1 MSSDDQQKPPAP
13 PAETDESVA
22 ANEPKAVEPS
32 ATEATPEPAA
42 PEPTVP
48 EPVMEVSETESA
60 TPPPEPTPNAA
71 ANTLSGKRVV
81 LLVLAVIVG
90 VFGGLVVLV
99 LATSRPAHRVGY
111 VADAASSEE
120 EDATQDGALGD
131 SGESDAGGEDAEAA
145 EVFPKQW
152 RVADL
157 KSDPSVDVSEITL
170 GKRPV
175 LAALTQAGLA
185 KGESARLL
193 KAFRGILS
201 FDKCQ
206 PKDTLV
212 IAKDKT
218 TKTLRGFEYQTSLLD
233 VWQARDEGGELS
245 AKKLEF
251 HLDEKRIAFGTLVTS
266 DLRTAIMAAG
276 IDPDL
281 LNILDDALDG
291 HLELAEVKPGSRL
304 RILATEQRVDGTFL
318 RYSDVLAVEYVAP
331 GAAKPPLR
339 VYHFEGPPNSP
350 KEKLTGYY
358 DSRGHQPFHGG
369 FRSPI
374 PFARVTSRFN
384 PHRKHP
390 VLHVVMPHN
399 GVDFAASTGTPVYA
413 SAAGTVVS
421 AANSGPCGNMVQVLH
436 ANGLVTAYCHL
447 SRFAPGLH
455 AGQKVETRQLIG
467 YSGQSGRVTGPH
479 LHFAVKRGD
488 RFLDPLALKLD
499 GVRVVRPQDRDRF
512 LLLRAA
518 LDKELDAIVLSDL
531 PTQFAFDG
539 GPPEPD
545 AGEGEDELFQ
555 PDPLHENP

>member
-1 MSSDDQQKPPAP
+1 MSSDDQQKPPTSAP
-13 PAETDESVA
+13 IDESTVA
-22 ANEPKAVEPS
+22 SEASAPDGDAPS
-32 ATEATPEPAA
+32 PTAA
-42 PEPTVP
+42 PEAPATPDPTVP
-48 EPVMEVSETESA
+48 EPVIQVA
-60 TPPPEPTPNAA
+60 PPEGESPET
-71 ANTLSGKRVV
+71 TLSGKKVV

-99 LATSRPAHRVGY
+99 LATSRPAHHIGY
-111 VADAASSEE
+111 VVDSGSGELDASADADLANEAGE
-120 EDATQDGALGD
+120 ADA
-131 SGESDAGGEDAEAA
+131 ESDAEAA
-145 EVFPKQW
+145 VVLPKQW

-157 KSDPSVDVSEITL
+157 KSDSSVEVLEVAL

-175 LAALTQAGLA
+175 LAVLNQAGLA

-193 KAFRGILS
+193 KAFRGLLS

-206 PKDTLV
+206 PKDTLI
-212 IAKDKT
+212 IAKDQT

-233 VWQARDEGGELS
+233 VWQARDESGELS

-304 RILATEQRVDGTFL
+304 RILATEQRVDGAFL

-339 VYHFEGPPNSP
+339 VYHFDGPSVSP

-413 SAAGTVVS
+413 SAGGTVMS
-421 AANSGPCGNMVQVLH
+421 AANSGPCGNMVQLIH
-436 ANGLVTAYCHL
+436 PNGLVTAYCHL
-447 SRFAPGLH
+447 SRFAAGLRS
-455 AGQKVETRQLIG
+455 GQKVETRQLIG

-499 GVRVVRPQDRDRF
+499 GVRVVRAQDRDRF
-512 LLLRAA
+512 LVLRAA
-518 LDKELDAIVLSDL
+518 FDKELDAIVLSDL
-531 PTQFAFDG
+531 PAQFAFDG
-539 GPPEPD
+539 GPPEAD